1 MSRLVVEPGRL
12 RHFARLQRRVDGQ
25 FATFAI
31 VPLALGPAPE
41 APQFADDRRAATHR
55 ALFRARRDVA
65 PGMRLVI
72 AGRPMAVLAVGDADD
87 TGRHQAGYL
96 EEDG

>member
-1 MSRLVVEPGRL
+1 MNGNNRS
-12 RHFARLQRRVDGQ
+12 
-25 FATFAI
+25 
-31 VPLALGPAPE
+31 
-41 APQFADDRRAATHR
+41 
-55 ALFRARRDVA
+55 DVA

-87 TGRHQAGYL
+87 TGRHQAAYL